1 MHNVAR
7 IDMGGRHVTNH
18 LVDLLRKAN
27 KLPGGAGMPSTSAGA
42 ATWAE
47 HSNSSSSTSSGKS
60 NSSET
65 RSCSVET
72 MVNRK
77 VAGAKEAFGY
87 VAFDYDKELSNG
99 SSVGDGVELDKTFE
113 LPDGTQVTECV
124 ANPKVSETNQNC
136 TKVYGAPPL
145 RNTTRSLHGNI
156 AFFVLINGCL
166 SSMQDILF

>member
-1 MHNVAR
+1 LLYFSQVHNVAR
-7 IDMGGRHVTNH
+7 INMGGRHVTNH
-18 LVDLLRKAN
+18 LVGLLRKAN
-27 KLPGGAGMPSTSAGA
+27 KLPGGDGMPSTSAGA
-42 ATWAE
+42 ATSAE
-47 HSNSSSSTSSGKS
+47 HSNSSSSTSSS
-60 NSSET
+60 NSSNNSNSSKG

-124 ANPKVSETNQNC
+124 ANPKISETNQ
-136 TKVYGAPPL
+136 KPY
-145 RNTTRSLHGNI
+145 
-156 AFFVLINGCL
+156 
-166 SSMQDILF
+166 